1 MFLNVEDSRNVS
13 KRGEAED
20 TIKEEKNDLGK
31 KKIGTTI
38 TSNGKEHRRR
48 MQTLMKNNWEVW
60 TMKKTPLLNGD
71 IMRS

>member
-1 MFLNVEDSRNVS
+1 MFLNVEDSRNMS

-38 TSNGKEHRRR
+38 TSKWKGAP
-48 MQTLMKNNWEVW
+48 
-60 TMKKTPLLNGD
+60 KKDANID
-71 IMRS
+71 EE